1 MRYRRRGVLGSRVGS
16 LTLSAAVLLAGAAC
30 GDGGRAPEAEQVAA
44 HMEDHFAKADELQR
58 AVIAGDLAAAKAPAE
73 WIVDHAEMPNMPAEW
88 EPYLPPMRDAARVV
102 AGATDLV
109 TAAKATARM
118 GAACGTC
125 HRALGAH
132 VQFDIEGAL
141 AEGGDAVSHMQRHVW
156 ASGRLWEGLVV
167 PSGEVWQSGAQAL
180 DEVPLVPEEVTED
193 SAIFAQVKGT
203 ANHVH
208 ELGAAARQAGDADTR
223 AAVYGE
229 FLATCASCH
238 KATGTNAI

>member
-1 MRYRRRGVLGSRVGS
+1 
-16 LTLSAAVLLAGAAC
+16 
-30 GDGGRAPEAEQVAA
+30 
-44 HMEDHFAKADELQR
+44 MEDHFAKADELQR

-73 WIVDHAEMPNMPAEW
+73 WIAKHAGMPNMPADW
-88 EPYLPPMRDAARVV
+88 EPYLPPMREAAEVA

-118 GAACGTC
+118 GAACGKC
-125 HRALGAH
+125 HKGLGAH

-193 SAIFAQVKGT
+193 SAIFTQVKGT

-208 ELGAAARQAGDADTR
+208 ELGAAARQAGDPDTR

-238 KATGTNAI
+238 KATGLDAM

>member
-1 MRYRRRGVLGSRVGS
+1 
-16 LTLSAAVLLAGAAC
+16 
-30 GDGGRAPEAEQVAA
+30 
-44 HMEDHFAKADELQR
+44 
-58 AVIAGDLAAAKAPAE
+58 
-73 WIVDHAEMPNMPAEW
+73 
-88 EPYLPPMRDAARVV
+88 
-102 AGATDLV
+102 
-109 TAAKATARM
+109 M